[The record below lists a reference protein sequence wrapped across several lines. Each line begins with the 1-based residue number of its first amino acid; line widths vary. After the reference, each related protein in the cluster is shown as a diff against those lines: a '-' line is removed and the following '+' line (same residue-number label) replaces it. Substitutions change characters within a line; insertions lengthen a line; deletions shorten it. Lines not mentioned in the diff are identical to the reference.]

1 MFNAQNALGRIQGRA
16 SRSVAMGL
24 GLALAALLVLA
35 MGSAAQDAQATEG
48 SGQFTLFGE
57 LVDAESGQQLA
68 GAFVGLTGSEWGS
81 ITNEEGRFR
90 IPETVAGELGL
101 TVELLGYEKLEWVG
115 DVANGDELLVIALSP
130 EPVVLEGLK
139 VVTDRFRSRRNGA
152 AVSAF
157 AYDAEDL
164 SSTAAQNAVEFIEFN
179 SAAWLTPCNG
189 RRSDRCLFV
198 RGRTVEPVVYV
209 DEVPMMAGLEYLE
222 AFQPW
227 EFHMIE
233 VYAGG
238 RHIRAYTPAYME
250 RAAKGRI
257 APIALGF

>member
-1 MFNAQNALGRIQGRA
+1 MFNARNTLGRVSRRA
-16 SRSVAMGL
+16 SRSAAVGA

-35 MGSAAQDAQATEG
+35 AGSSAQDAIAADD
-48 SGQFTLFGE
+48 GQFTVFGQ
-57 LVDAESGQQLA
+57 LIDAESGEKLS
-68 GAFVGLTGSEWGS
+68 GAFIGLTGTEWGS

-90 IPETVAGELGL
+90 IPESVAGELAL

-115 DVANGDELLVIALSP
+115 QVENDDELLLIELAP
-130 EPVVLEGLK
+130 QPVVLEGLK

-157 AYDAEDL
+157 VYDADDL
-164 SSTAAQNAVEFIEFN
+164 SSTVAQNAVEFIEFN

-189 RRSDRCLFV
+189 RRSDRCFFV

-209 DEVPMMAGLEYLE
+209 DERPMMGGLEYLE

-233 VYAGG
+233 VFAGG
-238 RHIRAYTPAYME
+238 RHIRAYTPAFME
-250 RAAKGRI
+250 RAAKSRI